1 MGKNGG
7 TNFWCN
13 QCEAYRP
20 LAVQNSVAISVTQSQ
35 NLNGLYLSDDIHW
48 RRRIKLCS
56 HCECEIETAEMDASF
71 LNELL
76 SLRKVGELQKLQ
88 KSIREF
94 AIERDWEQFHTVKNL
109 ILAMSGELGELASV
123 VQWISD
129 IDSLSL
135 EADPKLKAAF
145 EEEVAD
151 IFIYLLRLVDVS
163 NVDLIKVAQE
173 KMKENALRYTLE
185 KAKGN
190 TRKQEK

>member
-163 NVDLIKVAQE
+163 NVDLINVAQE
-173 KMKENALRYTLE
+173 KMKETALRYTVE